1 MVKRDI
7 DARIMVDIQNFLKEI
22 GKRYTIDAVYV
33 FGSHAKGTTHKW
45 SDVDVAIISK
55 DVNNRIDDLVE
66 MLMIADRYET
76 YIHPHPYNA
85 DDFDA
90 GEYVIAGEILRTG
103 IRVA

>member
-1 MVKRDI
+1 MAKRKI
-7 DARIMVDIQNFLKEI
+7 GARIMADVQNFLKEI
-22 GKRYTIDAVYV
+22 GKRYNIDAVYI

-45 SDVDVAIISK
+45 SDVDVAVISR
-55 DVNNRIDDLVE
+55 DVKNRIDDLVE

-85 DDFDA
+85 DDFNT
-90 GEYVIAGEILRTG
+90 GKYIIAGDILRTG